1 MVREVKESRGKSRV
15 QFVAR
20 LILECLKHPSR
31 YVKEAVGYKNLEL
44 NGELRA
50 GFINVIVVRVLLYLR
65 LDPGGSATGI
75 EGLGLSPRTT
85 HH

>member
-1 MVREVKESRGKSRV
+1 MVGEVKESRGKSRV

-50 GFINVIVVRVLLYLR
+50 INVIVVRVLMYLR
-65 LDPGGSATGI
+65 LDPGGSAAGI